1 MASCENKYITLLDLS
16 RQAKVITGE
25 TACFDGKIQAGIPFS
40 GYPTGVDTGTT
51 VSLGFV
57 SGETAVFSGN
67 TGTTVFDVSNSGST
81 NYNSLFSGFS
91 GTVWTNVLYS
101 GNTSGLTLPIT
112 PLSADSQVV
121 GPVWTLTQTATTSNG
136 EHIIDI
142 QYTGYSITYSFN
154 QVVQLPF
161 TAYTAFSGFC
171 SASQENFSAGTLD
184 YKGPL
189 DYISSKEDATVEGI
203 LTTKKLTVT
212 DGASASTIG
221 YVLTQIDSSG
231 RAGWAFNSASAS
243 TNTFVTGGTLNG
255 TNLDLT
261 WNTGGSVPSIEL
273 SGLTFTGNTSG
284 DCITDIHVSNI
295 HSCSPLNINPL
306 DEGNVYFGA
315 NSGVTIDLESGN
327 NNLLLKSQ
335 FIFQSP
341 DQILSTYSGYTNIA
355 KGHFIVNDWSGI
367 TSTIISNSGTSGTSA
382 VFVGNFTK
390 SGDFGSLRWFSKN
403 YVRSTGSTTGV
414 GFYGNKV
421 MLAGGSGTSGM
432 IISPKVGDPL
442 GTLWFEVNGSS
453 VAQLYSD
460 SGYFGLGLNP
470 DGLELPTAHLQVGGS
485 GTTGTFKFLDGNEQ
499 SGYVMT
505 SDVNG
510 NVSWQVPTFT
520 GNTSGDCI
528 TDLWLTN
535 LYGCSPLHIEPS
547 GVNNV
552 YIVENGGNVGI
563 GTTGTT
569 EKLHVSGGDI
579 LVENGSGK
587 IYSDLTSSDGA
598 RVLLTGGTGG
608 LTRHGIN
615 SPGPGS
621 NLIGTSIGVRGTSEP
636 SLDGYGKQ
644 GDGFLYSSAYQ
655 NGLNIISEDDPG
667 STSDDYIRFY
677 VGQSNGA
684 DPTNTPDIHIQG
696 SGTTRGNVGINT
708 KIPTSK
714 LDING
719 DNGYNQLRVRTTYT
733 PTTSGDTNGGIGDI
747 CWDDDYFYVKTN
759 NGWGRTSLD
768 YGF

>member
-25 TACFDGKIQAGIPFS
+25 TACFDGKIQVGIAFS
-40 GYPTGVDTGTT
+40 GYPTGIDTGTT

-57 SGETAVFSGN
+57 SGGTETSVFSGN

-81 NYNSLFSGFS
+81 NYNSLFSGYS

-112 PLSADSQVV
+112 PLSANTQVV

-142 QYTGYSITYSFN
+142 QYTGYSITYSFFSLE
-154 QVVQLPF
+154 QLPF

-189 DYISSKEDATVEGI
+189 DYISTKEDATVEGI

-261 WNTGGSVPSIEL
+261 WNTGGVVPSIEL

-335 FIFQSP
+335 HIFQSP
-341 DQILSTYSGYTNIA
+341 DQILSTYSGYTNIT

-367 TSTIISNSGTSGTSA
+367 TSTIISNSGTSGTSG
-382 VFVGNFTK
+382 VFVGDFTK
-390 SGDFGSLRWFSKN
+390 IGNYGSLRWFSKSF
-403 YVRSTGSTTGV
+403 VRSSTGSTTGPN
-414 GFYGNKV
+414 FYQNKV
-421 MLAGGSGTSGM
+421 RLGGSSATKGLVINPNAGNS
-432 IISPKVGDPL
+432 L

-453 VAQLYSD
+453 TGVMYSED
-460 SGYFGLGLNP
+460 GYWGFGLDP
-470 DGLELPTAHLQVGGS
+470 DGTEMPSAHLQVGGT

-499 SGYVMT
+499 NGYVLT
-505 SDVNG
+505 SDDNG
-510 NVSWQVPTFT
+510 VGSWQAPSFT

-528 TDLWLTN
+528 TDLYLTN

-547 GVNNV
+547 GVNDV

-563 GTTGTT
+563 GTTTPT
-569 EKLHVSGGDI
+569 EKLNVSGGDV
-579 LVENGSGK
+579 LVEYGTGK
-587 IYSDLTSSDGA
+587 IFSNLTNPNEPIFRLS
-598 RVLLTGGTGG
+598 GGTTDLCTMGVSSPSYGG
-608 LTRHGIN
+608 V
-615 SPGPGS
+615 
-621 NLIGTSIGVRGTSEP
+621 SIGVRGSAAASP
-636 SLDGYGKQ
+636 GFGKN
-644 GDGFLYSSAYQ
+644 GDGFLYSSEDQ
-655 NGLNIISEDDPG
+655 NGLNIISQDSASG
-667 STSDDYIRFY
+667 TDDYIRFY
-677 VGQSNGA
+677 AGKDAIS
-684 DPTNTPDIHIQG
+684 TSDIHIQG
-696 SGTTRGNVGINT
+696 SGTTGSVVKGNIGINNES
-708 KIPTSK
+708 PTSK
-714 LDING
+714 IDIIG
-719 DNGYNQLRVRTTYT
+719 TTGYHQLRLRTDYT
-733 PTTSGDTNGGIGDI
+733 PTSAADGNGDIGDV